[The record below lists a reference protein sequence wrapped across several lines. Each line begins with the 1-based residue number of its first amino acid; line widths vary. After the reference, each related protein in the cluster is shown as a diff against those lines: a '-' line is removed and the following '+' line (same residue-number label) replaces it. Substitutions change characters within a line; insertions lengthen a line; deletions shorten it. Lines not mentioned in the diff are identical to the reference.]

1 MSSYSVINAPSLD
14 TIELEDTQLQK
25 KAEIK
30 TAKTKNN
37 FFIKHLK
44 KNFNIKAK
52 KKQLKIY
59 HLSCTNYRP
68 PAMSISVKILVKN
81 YAIADFALSYYA
93 IADFANAKNA
103 KIILHKHEKQHKN
116 TRKHTHAQQGR
127 KRAKISEKTAEKR
140 KKRDDIQ
147 RSK

>member
-1 MSSYSVINAPSLD
+1 M
-14 TIELEDTQLQK
+14 
-25 KAEIK
+25 
-30 TAKTKNN
+30 
-37 FFIKHLK
+37 K

-93 IADFANAKNA
+93 IADFANAKNS
-103 KIILHKHEKQHKN
+103 KIILHKHEKQ
-116 TRKHTHAQQGR
+116 RKTHA
-127 KRAKISEKTAEKR
+127 RAAEQKTGEISEKTAEKR
-140 KKRDDIQ
+140 EKRDDSQ

>member
-1 MSSYSVINAPSLD
+1 M
-14 TIELEDTQLQK
+14 EDTQLQK
-25 KAEIK
+25 KAENK

-93 IADFANAKNA
+93 IANFANAKNS
-103 KIILHKHEKQHKN
+103 KIILHKHEKQREN
-116 TRKHTHAQQGR
+116 TRTR
-127 KRAKISEKTAEKR
+127 KRAENGRKSAKKR
-140 KKRDDIQ
+140 KKCDDKQ